1 MDPDAICG
9 ADDKLLEDLGLCAKG
24 DICALRSY
32 CQGWNSSSTPSGSFT
47 QTPESCRQERKRK
60 LMAILQSGK
69 KTRLKQNVAET
80 STKSK
85 KTNNVVTGSSVQMK
99 EKTRRI
105 QLGWLHY
112 NKKEDRYIH
121 VRATNGGGTR
131 NMEFP
136 AAYTK
141 ENVLQAAIGI
151 FFENGQSKFGFA
163 NEMEFD
169 LANFKMEKVDVL
181 RDNDGVENP
190 FTIQGYFQC
199 YKLSKARIYLM
210 SKDKTIT
217 EVTNSE
223 TEVGCAI
230 CLHIAVYA
238 MRQKNMPHTFAC
250 ACHGRKTV
258 FFFLN
263 LENLIHINYVQEMY
277 NKEISVIL
285 YKN

>member
-141 ENVLQAAIGI
+141 DNVLQAAIGI

-181 RDNDGVENP
+181 RDNDGIENP

-230 CLHIAVYA
+230 CLHIAIYA
-238 MRQKNMPHTFAC
+238 SEKYATHICVCMSWQENRLLFFKFGKFNTRKLC
-250 ACHGRKTV
+250 AR
-258 FFFLN
+258 N
-263 LENLIHINYVQEMY
+263 VQ
-277 NKEISVIL
+277 
-285 YKN
+285 